1 MKFKEIKLRHEGKFL
16 KLYDFIYVNRAG
28 NIKAYEVISR
38 DNISSISEVLNNE
51 PMAVVLFILDRTHT
65 KVLLNK
71 EFRMAVNDYVIN
83 MPAGLIEK
91 GETFEETAIRELKE
105 ETGLDLLKIIDI
117 MPPTYSAVGVSNE
130 KTVCVVCEADG
141 VLGGNPEED
150 EDIEAFWVDKD
161 MAEKL
166 LYDNNMILA
175 ARTQML
181 LYQWINSNKIF
192 KV

>member
-1 MKFKEIKLRHEGKFL
+1 MKFKEIKLRYEGKFL
-16 KLYDFIYVNRAG
+16 KLYDFIYINRVG

-38 DNISSISEVLNNE
+38 DSINDIDEVLKNE
-51 PMAVVLFILDRTHT
+51 PMAVVLFVLDRTHT

-71 EFRMAVNDYVIN
+71 EFRMAVNEYVIN

-91 GETFEETAIRELKE
+91 GETFEETTARELKE
-105 ETGLDLLKIIDI
+105 ETGLDLVKILDI

-141 VLGGNPEED
+141 IIGGNPEED
-150 EDIEAFWVDKD
+150 EDIEAFWVDKEC
-161 MAEKL
+161 AEKL
-166 LYDNNMILA
+166 LYDSNILLA